1 MCSWASGSGGFEAA
15 SIPFSHPSRCG
26 IATWN
31 PNNLHFEGFEME
43 DEALL
48 NIIDGFSINELVEG
62 YMMLK
67 DS

>member
-31 PNNLHFEGFEME
+31 PNNLHFGGFEME

-48 NIIDGFSINELVEG
+48 TMSW
-62 YMMLK
+62 LK
-67 DS
+67 VI